1 MLQAAQLHVD
11 HLTKR
16 YRSGTLALHELTF
29 QASTGLIGLLGPN
42 GAGKTTLMRIL
53 STIQRPTSGTFWWG
67 PHDVVREPNVFRQTL
82 GYLPQDFAAP
92 SMCSAYQVVERLAAI
107 KGLQGSERKK
117 RIVETL
123 EIVGLQREVDR
134 KVGTFSGGMLRR
146 LGIAQAIVHQPEVI
160 IVDEPTAGLDPEERV
175 RFRTLLASLAHDRL
189 VLLSTHIVADIE
201 AIAERIVVLI
211 KGSLVND
218 SPADVL
224 INRAKGSVWLATISA
239 SEFQSVQRDPSYRIV
254 TATQRAEGV
263 IIRLLSQTPPPWPNV
278 QLEEPTLE
286 DAYLFL
292 MSEHGGEAA

>member
-1 MLQAAQLHVD
+1 MSQAARLHVD
-11 HLTKR
+11 QLTKR
-16 YRSGTLALHELTF
+16 YRSGTLALHDVSF

-53 STIQRPTSGTFWWG
+53 TTIQRPTSGTFWWG
-67 PHDVVREPNVFRQTL
+67 THDVMREPNAFRQKL

-92 SMCSAYQVVERLAAI
+92 SMCSPYQVVERLAAI

-117 RIVETL
+117 RAVETL
-123 EIVGLQREVDR
+123 EIVGLQRDAER
-134 KVGTFSGGMLRR
+134 KIGTFSGGMLRR
-146 LGIAQAIVHQPEVI
+146 VGIAQAIVHQPDVI

-175 RFRTLLASLAHDRL
+175 RFRTLLASLARDRL

-201 AIAERIVVLI
+201 AIAERIVVLV

-218 SPADVL
+218 SSADVL

-239 SEFQSVQRDPSYRIV
+239 SEFQSVQRDPSYYIV
-254 TATQRAEGV
+254 TATQRAAG
-263 IIRLLSQTPPPWPNV
+263 ITIRLLSKTPPPWPDVMLDN
-278 QLEEPTLE
+278 PTLE

-292 MSEHGGEAA
+292 MSEYGGEAA